1 MRYTSQKTLTLNEKG
16 KREKMQETDKK
27 QNSGRRAARP
37 PEAKSLT
44 LLEA

>member
-1 MRYTSQKTLTLNEKG
+1 MRYTSQKTADAQWKG

-27 QNSGRRAARP
+27 QYSGGQVARP